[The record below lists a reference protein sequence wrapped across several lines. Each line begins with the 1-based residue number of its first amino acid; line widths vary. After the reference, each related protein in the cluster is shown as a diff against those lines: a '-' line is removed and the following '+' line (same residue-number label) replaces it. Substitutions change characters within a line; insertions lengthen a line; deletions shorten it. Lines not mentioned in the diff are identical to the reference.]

1 MDLARDE
8 ETRVRNLGRL
18 ALEKAAKAG
27 ASKAGSNGISRTFAT
42 VSRVNGDGTID
53 VSMGDYTDVNGVTSE
68 CILRGLR
75 MTVACSSAQ
84 VGDRVIVDTYAHV
97 SVVTGILANAD
108 NTHYVN
114 WDDPIWEG
122 CIGINQSA
130 KIPELK
136 RSRLFIFDIGN
147 ADPNK
152 WPCIVARTASYET
165 ELFCYGFASVSMTN
179 DVFYTPHFK
188 YVDDVL
194 TFDRSNVVRVIK
206 NDGTTVAFIQRAAT
220 LRAIYAIG

>member
-75 MTVACSSAQ
+75 MTVACAGAQ

-108 NTHYVN
+108 NTHYVKLMS
-114 WDDPIWEG
+114 WSSG
-122 CIGINQSA
+122 A
-130 KIPELK
+130 LYAF
-136 RSRLFIFDIGN
+136 RIGN
-147 ADPNK
+147 FCTCMINGSVKTPDSWTNVTIGTLPEEYRPVH
-152 WPCIVARTASYET
+152 WFVAPFVVQNNAAACGIMNVGTNGVVLLQGKGSYGGYNT
-165 ELFCYGFASVSMTN
+165 TDYVFASMS
-179 DVFYTPHFK
+179 YP
-188 YVDDVL
+188 
-194 TFDRSNVVRVIK
+194 
-206 NDGTTVAFIQRAAT
+206 AAS
-220 LRAIYAIG
+220 

>member
-75 MTVACSSAQ
+75 MTVACSGAQ

-114 WDDPIWEG
+114 GNCDIF
-122 CIGINQSA
+122 IGSDVVNMNNSNWLDWLSPNEQ
-130 KIPELK
+130 KK
-136 RSRLFIFDIGN
+136 RFG
-147 ADPNK
+147 
-152 WPCIVARTASYET
+152 
-165 ELFCYGFASVSMTN
+165 
-179 DVFYTPHFK
+179 
-188 YVDDVL
+188 
-194 TFDRSNVVRVIK
+194 
-206 NDGTTVAFIQRAAT
+206 
-220 LRAIYAIG
+220 RAINGGSGWDFVSCMNGDINAQAAAIIGTFSLYPYT

>member
-108 NTHYVN
+108 NAHYVN
-114 WDDPIWEG
+114 RIATLWSGLVQPQGTITLDASWKNYCIFGAFYHDWKTALICWHSPVMKKMEFIGGADDGSSHEYYLATFEHVSENTFHYLG
-122 CIGINQSA
+122 
-130 KIPELK
+130 
-136 RSRLFIFDIGN
+136 GN
-147 ADPNK
+147 AHP
-152 WPCIVARTASYET
+152 
-165 ELFCYGFASVSMTN
+165 
-179 DVFYTPHFK
+179 
-188 YVDDVL
+188 
-194 TFDRSNVVRVIK
+194 
-206 NDGTTVAFIQRAAT
+206 AAT
-220 LRAIYAIG
+220 TTFNTPVKLPITNIYGLV

>member
-108 NTHYVN
+108 NSHSVRLDVTEILSGFTVDAWKNANTITIRWMNKSDYPFGSHTEQWGVVLGYIPAEYAPKETIQAVGLMATQWWN
-114 WDDPIWEG
+114 AGIINVVEINTNGRIILNYKGGNPI
-122 CIGINQSA
+122 S
-130 KIPELK
+130 
-136 RSRLFIFDIGN
+136 
-147 ADPNK
+147 
-152 WPCIVARTASYET
+152 
-165 ELFCYGFASVSMTN
+165 CYGSMT
-179 DVFYTPHFK
+179 
-188 YVDDVL
+188 
-194 TFDRSNVVRVIK
+194 
-206 NDGTTVAFIQRAAT
+206 
-220 LRAIYAIG
+220 YAL

>member
-18 ALEKAAKAG
+18 ALERAAKAG
-27 ASKAGSNGISRTFAT
+27 ASMAANSGGISRTFAT

-114 WDDPIWEG
+114 VKAVYYRNIVIRTDGSARWLWCSE
-122 CIGINQSA
+122 NQFVD
-130 KIPELK
+130 
-136 RSRLFIFDIGN
+136 LFGVNSDKALIVVSNGDAAAAEFTAVPSFANGQVYIDTTKAN
-147 ADPNK
+147 AM
-152 WPCIVARTASYET
+152 IRIRI
-165 ELFCYGFASVSMTN
+165 
-179 DVFYTPHFK
+179 HII
-188 YVDDVL
+188 
-194 TFDRSNVVRVIK
+194 TFN
-206 NDGTTVAFIQRAAT
+206 G
-220 LRAIYAIG
+220 L

>member
-27 ASKAGSNGISRTFAT
+27 ASKAGSNGISRMFTT

-75 MTVACSSAQ
+75 MTVACSGAQ

-108 NTHYVN
+108 NTHYVKLMS
-114 WDDPIWEG
+114 WSSG
-122 CIGINQSA
+122 A
-130 KIPELK
+130 LYAF
-136 RSRLFIFDIGN
+136 RIGN
-147 ADPNK
+147 YCTCMINGLVKTPASWTEVTIGTLPEEYRPAH
-152 WPCIVARTASYET
+152 WFVAPFVVQNNAAACGIMNVSTNGVVLLQGKGSYGGYNT
-165 ELFCYGFASVSMTN
+165 TDYVFASMS
-179 DVFYTPHFK
+179 YP
-188 YVDDVL
+188 
-194 TFDRSNVVRVIK
+194 
-206 NDGTTVAFIQRAAT
+206 AAS
-220 LRAIYAIG
+220 

>member
-114 WDDPIWEG
+114 I
-122 CIGINQSA
+122 QSWSSGA
-130 KIPELK
+130 LYAQ
-136 RSRLFIFDIGN
+136 RIGN
-147 ADPNK
+147 YCTCMINGSVRTPAAWNSVSIGTLPVEYRPNR
-152 WPCIVARTASYET
+152 WFVAPFVVQSHGAACGIMLVDSKGKVSLGGKGNIGGYNTTDYV
-165 ELFCYGFASVSMTN
+165 FASMSYPV
-179 DVFYTPHFK
+179 P
-188 YVDDVL
+188 
-194 TFDRSNVVRVIK
+194 
-206 NDGTTVAFIQRAAT
+206 
-220 LRAIYAIG
+220 

>member
-75 MTVACSSAQ
+75 MTVACSGAQ

-114 WDDPIWEG
+114 I
-122 CIGINQSA
+122 QSWSSGA
-130 KIPELK
+130 LYAQ
-136 RSRLFIFDIGN
+136 RIGN
-147 ADPNK
+147 YCTCMINGNVKTPASWTSVTIGTLPEEYRPTQWFIAPFVVQEYGAACGVMNVGTNGDVLLQGKGGNGGWNSTK
-152 WPCIVARTASYET
+152 WV
-165 ELFCYGFASVSMTN
+165 FGSVSYP
-179 DVFYTPHFK
+179 VP
-188 YVDDVL
+188 
-194 TFDRSNVVRVIK
+194 
-206 NDGTTVAFIQRAAT
+206 
-220 LRAIYAIG
+220 

>member
-75 MTVACSSAQ
+75 MTVACSGAQ

-114 WDDPIWEG
+114 I
-122 CIGINQSA
+122 QSWSSGA
-130 KIPELK
+130 LYAQ
-136 RSRLFIFDIGN
+136 RIGN
-147 ADPNK
+147 YCTCMISGSVITPAAWTSVTIGTLPEEYRPTHWFIAPFVVQN
-152 WPCIVARTASYET
+152 
-165 ELFCYGFASVSMTN
+165 YGAACGVMNVSTSGNVVLQGKGGNGGWNSTQYVLASVSYP
-179 DVFYTPHFK
+179 VP
-188 YVDDVL
+188 
-194 TFDRSNVVRVIK
+194 
-206 NDGTTVAFIQRAAT
+206 
-220 LRAIYAIG
+220 

>member
-75 MTVACSSAQ
+75 MTVACSGAQ

-114 WDDPIWEG
+114 I
-122 CIGINQSA
+122 QSWSSGA
-130 KIPELK
+130 LYAQ
-136 RSRLFIFDIGN
+136 RIGN
-147 ADPNK
+147 YCTCMINGYVKTP
-152 WPCIVARTASYET
+152 ASWSDVTIGTLPEEYRPT
-165 ELFCYGFASVSMTN
+165 HWFIAPFVVQNYGAACGIINVGTNGSVILQGKGGNGGWNSTQWVFGSVSYP
-179 DVFYTPHFK
+179 V
-188 YVDDVL
+188 
-194 TFDRSNVVRVIK
+194 
-206 NDGTTVAFIQRAAT
+206 Q
-220 LRAIYAIG
+220 

>member
-108 NTHYVN
+108 NTHSVRLDVTN
-114 WDDPIWEG
+114 ILSGFTVSAWKSANTVTVRWSNNSDFPFGSSTEKWGVVLGVI
-122 CIGINQSA
+122 QSA
-130 KIPELK
+130 FAPREKV
-136 RSRLFIFDIGN
+136 DTIGLRATQWWN
-147 ADPNK
+147 G
-152 WPCIVARTASYET
+152 WV
-165 ELFCYGFASVSMTN
+165 TN
-179 DVFYTPHFK
+179 DV
-188 YVDDVL
+188 YVLPDGG
-194 TFDRSNVVRVIK
+194 VRLSYKGGKPVSCY
-206 NDGTTVAFIQRAAT
+206 GSVS
-220 LRAIYAIG
+220 YAL

>member
-75 MTVACSSAQ
+75 MTVACSGAQ

-114 WDDPIWEG
+114 I
-122 CIGINQSA
+122 QSWSSGA
-130 KIPELK
+130 LYAQ
-136 RSRLFIFDIGN
+136 RIGN
-147 ADPNK
+147 YCT
-152 WPCIVARTASYET
+152 CIINGSVRTPASWTTVTVGNLPEEYRPAHWVVAPFVVQNNGAACGIMNVSVNGDVLLQGKGYVGGFNTTDYV
-165 ELFCYGFASVSMTN
+165 FASVS
-179 DVFYTPHFK
+179 YP
-188 YVDDVL
+188 
-194 TFDRSNVVRVIK
+194 
-206 NDGTTVAFIQRAAT
+206 AAS
-220 LRAIYAIG
+220 

>member
-75 MTVACSSAQ
+75 MTVACSGAQ

-108 NTHYVN
+108 NTHSVRL
-114 WDDPIWEG
+114 DVT
-122 CIGINQSA
+122 
-130 KIPELK
+130 KIPSGFTVAAWKNANTITIRWVNKSDYPFGSATEKWGVTLGNIPAEYAPK
-136 RSRLFIFDIGN
+136 EDIHAVGLMATQYWN
-147 ADPNK
+147 AG
-152 WPCIVARTASYET
+152 IT
-165 ELFCYGFASVSMTN
+165 
-179 DVFYTPHFK
+179 
-188 YVDDVL
+188 
-194 TFDRSNVVRVIK
+194 NVVRISR
-206 NDGTTVAFIQRAAT
+206 DGRIELNYKGGKPISCYGSIT
-220 LRAIYAIG
+220 YAL

>member
-75 MTVACSSAQ
+75 MTVACSGAQ

-108 NTHYVN
+108 NAHYVKGN
-114 WDDPIWEG
+114 VDIFTGSDVINIPNRSWYDWLSVSEQVKRFG
-122 CIGINQSA
+122 RGINVGRDYVGA
-130 KIPELK
+130 MNGDLYAENVAI
-136 RSRLFIFDIGN
+136 IGTWVN
-147 ADPNK
+147 GSGT
-152 WPCIVARTASYET
+152 V
-165 ELFCYGFASVSMTN
+165 GFSLAANVNGLMRVN
-179 DVFYTPHFK
+179 YLV
-188 YVDDVL
+188 VL
-194 TFDRSNVVRVIK
+194 GR
-206 NDGTTVAFIQRAAT
+206 
-220 LRAIYAIG
+220 

>member
-75 MTVACSSAQ
+75 MTVACSGAQ

-108 NTHYVN
+108 NTHSVRLYS
-114 WDDPIWEG
+114 E
-122 CIGINQSA
+122 GINGFCDYRVVSGAAVCVVCDWLSVTANKTKKLGTLPVGLRPKYSA
-130 KIPELK
+130 VGLCYVRGVANTIGQININSNGIVSLWCNVSNDGFFWWWCNIP
-136 RSRLFIFDIGN
+136 
-147 ADPNK
+147 
-152 WPCIVARTASYET
+152 VAIAM
-165 ELFCYGFASVSMTN
+165 LCSVSYP
-179 DVFYTPHFK
+179 V
-188 YVDDVL
+188 
-194 TFDRSNVVRVIK
+194 S
-206 NDGTTVAFIQRAAT
+206 
-220 LRAIYAIG
+220 

>member
-8 ETRVRNLGRL
+8 ETRVRNIGRL

-75 MTVACSSAQ
+75 MTVACSGAR

-108 NTHYVN
+108 NTHSVRLDVTKILSGFTVAAWKNANTITIRWANKSDFPFGSATEKWGVILGHIPAEHAPKEGIHAVGLMATQYWNAGITNVVN
-114 WDDPIWEG
+114 IKTDGSIALSYKGGKPI
-122 CIGINQSA
+122 S
-130 KIPELK
+130 
-136 RSRLFIFDIGN
+136 
-147 ADPNK
+147 
-152 WPCIVARTASYET
+152 
-165 ELFCYGFASVSMTN
+165 CYGSMT
-179 DVFYTPHFK
+179 
-188 YVDDVL
+188 
-194 TFDRSNVVRVIK
+194 
-206 NDGTTVAFIQRAAT
+206 
-220 LRAIYAIG
+220 YAL

>member
-75 MTVACSSAQ
+75 MTVACSGAR

-114 WDDPIWEG
+114 I
-122 CIGINQSA
+122 QSWSSGYLYA
-130 KIPELK
+130 Q
-136 RSRLFIFDIGN
+136 RIGN
-147 ADPNK
+147 YCT
-152 WPCIVARTASYET
+152 CIVYGSMKTPASWTDITIGTLPEGYRPT
-165 ELFCYGFASVSMTN
+165 HWFIAPFVVQNYGAACGIVNVATDGSVILQGKGGNGGWNSTQWVFGSVSYP
-179 DVFYTPHFK
+179 VP
-188 YVDDVL
+188 
-194 TFDRSNVVRVIK
+194 
-206 NDGTTVAFIQRAAT
+206 
-220 LRAIYAIG
+220 

>member
-1 MDLARDE
+1 MDLTRDE

-18 ALEKAAKAG
+18 ALEKAARAG

-75 MTVACSSAQ
+75 MTVACASAQ

-114 WDDPIWEG
+114 I
-122 CIGINQSA
+122 QSWSSGVLYA
-130 KIPELK
+130 Q
-136 RSRLFIFDIGN
+136 RIGN
-147 ADPNK
+147 YCTCMINGFVKTP
-152 WPCIVARTASYET
+152 ASWTNVTVGTLPEEYRP
-165 ELFCYGFASVSMTN
+165 LAQWWLAPFVVQNYGAACGVMNVLSNGNVILQGKGSNGGWNTTDWVFASVSYL
-179 DVFYTPHFK
+179 V
-188 YVDDVL
+188 
-194 TFDRSNVVRVIK
+194 
-206 NDGTTVAFIQRAAT
+206 Q
-220 LRAIYAIG
+220 

>member
-75 MTVACSSAQ
+75 MTVACSSAK

-108 NTHYVN
+108 NTHYVKLMS
-114 WDDPIWEG
+114 WSSG
-122 CIGINQSA
+122 A
-130 KIPELK
+130 LYAF
-136 RSRLFIFDIGN
+136 RIGN
-147 ADPNK
+147 FCTCMIYGSVKTPASWTDVTIGTLPEEYRPAH
-152 WPCIVARTASYET
+152 WFVAPFVVQNNAAA
-165 ELFCYGFASVSMTN
+165 CGIMSVSTN
-179 DVFYTPHFK
+179 GVVLIQGKGSHGGYNTTDYVFAIMSYP
-188 YVDDVL
+188 
-194 TFDRSNVVRVIK
+194 
-206 NDGTTVAFIQRAAT
+206 AAS
-220 LRAIYAIG
+220 

>member
-75 MTVACSSAQ
+75 MTVACSGAQ

-108 NTHYVN
+108 NTHSVRL
-114 WDDPIWEG
+114 DVT
-122 CIGINQSA
+122 
-130 KIPELK
+130 KIPSGFTVAAWKNANTITIRWVNKSDYPFGSATEKWGVTLGNIPAEYAPK
-136 RSRLFIFDIGN
+136 EDIHAVGLMATQYWN
-147 ADPNK
+147 AG
-152 WPCIVARTASYET
+152 IT
-165 ELFCYGFASVSMTN
+165 
-179 DVFYTPHFK
+179 
-188 YVDDVL
+188 
-194 TFDRSNVVRVIK
+194 NVVRISR
-206 NDGTTVAFIQRAAT
+206 DGRIELSYKGGKPISCYGSIT
-220 LRAIYAIG
+220 YAL

>member
-42 VSRVNGDGTID
+42 VSRVNDDGTID

-75 MTVACSSAQ
+75 MTVACASAQ

-108 NTHYVN
+108 NAHSVRLDVTKVLSGFTVAAWKNANTITIRWGNKSDFPFGSATEKWGVVLGYIPAKYAPKDGISAVGLMATQYWN
-114 WDDPIWEG
+114 AGITNTVSIYTDGRIALSYKGGKPI
-122 CIGINQSA
+122 S
-130 KIPELK
+130 
-136 RSRLFIFDIGN
+136 
-147 ADPNK
+147 
-152 WPCIVARTASYET
+152 
-165 ELFCYGFASVSMTN
+165 CYGFAT
-179 DVFYTPHFK
+179 
-188 YVDDVL
+188 
-194 TFDRSNVVRVIK
+194 
-206 NDGTTVAFIQRAAT
+206 
-220 LRAIYAIG
+220 YAL

>member
-114 WDDPIWEG
+114 RTERLLWHGNTGTGTITIDSAWSNYRIFA
-122 CIGINQSA
+122 A
-130 KIPELK
+130 KINGWSSSMLGVLCAELGTIRFSGGYDPGTYHEYYLASLNHVSGNTFK
-136 RSRLFIFDIGN
+136 VIGLNSHKPGLN
-147 ADPNK
+147 A
-152 WPCIVARTASYET
+152 
-165 ELFCYGFASVSMTN
+165 VSMTLS
-179 DVFYTPHFK
+179 D
-188 YVDDVL
+188 
-194 TFDRSNVVRVIK
+194 IW
-206 NDGTTVAFIQRAAT
+206 GI
-220 LRAIYAIG
+220 I

>member
-75 MTVACSSAQ
+75 MTVACSGAR

-108 NTHYVN
+108 NAHYVN
-114 WDDPIWEG
+114 RTERLLWHGNTGVGTIVIDSAWSNYLIFAARISNWSSSMLGVLCAELGTIRFSGGYDQGTYHEYYLASLNHVSGNTFNVIGLNSHKPGLDAVSITLSDIW
-122 CIGINQSA
+122 GI
-130 KIPELK
+130 I
-136 RSRLFIFDIGN
+136 
-147 ADPNK
+147 
-152 WPCIVARTASYET
+152 
-165 ELFCYGFASVSMTN
+165 
-179 DVFYTPHFK
+179 
-188 YVDDVL
+188 
-194 TFDRSNVVRVIK
+194 
-206 NDGTTVAFIQRAAT
+206 
-220 LRAIYAIG
+220 

>member
-75 MTVACSSAQ
+75 MTVACSGAQ

-114 WDDPIWEG
+114 YGPVYPNSSLPESWYEVRS
-122 CIGINQSA
+122 GIV
-130 KIPELK
+130 
-136 RSRLFIFDIGN
+136 
-147 ADPNK
+147 
-152 WPCIVARTASYET
+152 IVHAASYDQVTAGSGNNGTLLWTMPEWLRPRRSVVAGGT
-165 ELFCYGFASVSMTN
+165 RLADGVAQLSILNSGDVRVFGFM
-179 DVFYTPHFK
+179 
-188 YVDDVL
+188 
-194 TFDRSNVVRVIK
+194 SNVTYWGV
-206 NDGTTVAFIQRAAT
+206 TTC
-220 LRAIYAIG
+220 YAVTP

>member
-53 VSMGDYTDVNGVTSE
+53 VSMGDYTDVNGITSE

-75 MTVACSSAQ
+75 MTVACSGAQ

-108 NTHYVN
+108 NTHYVKKDGWYITHLAGLTIATTTLVGTATN
-114 WDDPIWEG
+114 FITTGTNTNLYKNLGATNYPVTFKE
-122 CIGINQSA
+122 
-130 KIPELK
+130 IPVTVVCPDGTVLK
-136 RSRLFIFDIGN
+136 ADTVGN
-147 ADPNK
+147 STTK
-152 WPCIVARTASYET
+152 FET
-165 ELFCYGFASVSMTN
+165 RIMF
-179 DVFYTPHFK
+179 
-188 YVDDVL
+188 
-194 TFDRSNVVRVIK
+194 
-206 NDGTTVAFIQRAAT
+206 DGTTGWMGSRVPYRVSVIT
-220 LRAIYAIG
+220 IGIV

>member
-75 MTVACSSAQ
+75 MTVACSGAQ

-97 SVVTGILANAD
+97 SVVTGIFANAD

-114 WDDPIWEG
+114 I
-122 CIGINQSA
+122 QSWSSGA
-130 KIPELK
+130 LYAQ
-136 RSRLFIFDIGN
+136 RIGN
-147 ADPNK
+147 YCTCMINGSVKTPAAWTGVTIGTLPEEYRPTHWFIAPFVVQN
-152 WPCIVARTASYET
+152 
-165 ELFCYGFASVSMTN
+165 YGAACGIMNVGTNGSVIIQGKGGNGGWNSTQWVFASVSYP
-179 DVFYTPHFK
+179 VP
-188 YVDDVL
+188 
-194 TFDRSNVVRVIK
+194 
-206 NDGTTVAFIQRAAT
+206 
-220 LRAIYAIG
+220 

>member
-1 MDLARDE
+1 MDLTRDE

-18 ALEKAAKAG
+18 ALEKAARAG

-75 MTVACSSAQ
+75 MTVACASAQ

-108 NTHYVN
+108 NTHSVKLDVTNILSGFTVSAWKNANTVTIRWANKSDFPFGNSTEKWGVMLGSIPSAFAPREKVNTIGLMATQWWNSWIMNDVYVLS
-114 WDDPIWEG
+114 DGGVRLSYKGGKPI
-122 CIGINQSA
+122 S
-130 KIPELK
+130 
-136 RSRLFIFDIGN
+136 
-147 ADPNK
+147 
-152 WPCIVARTASYET
+152 
-165 ELFCYGFASVSMTN
+165 CYGSVS
-179 DVFYTPHFK
+179 
-188 YVDDVL
+188 
-194 TFDRSNVVRVIK
+194 
-206 NDGTTVAFIQRAAT
+206 
-220 LRAIYAIG
+220 YAI